1 MFADMTVTEVTVLQ
15 LSQPLFCNL
24 HLKFV
29 HLYIHHA
36 LIFDLMNELLVQ
48 QPLTDEMLY
57 PLTSSE
63 PPFYLHLKRN
73 SRPFFFLN
81 T

>member
-48 QPLTDEMLY
+48 Q
-57 PLTSSE
+57 
-63 PPFYLHLKRN
+63 R
-73 SRPFFFLN
+73 
-81 T
+81 